1 MVSPE
6 LVPLAFL
13 HAGSGSI
20 DGSTRFQKLVFLAQQ
35 ETAMDDDLFE
45 YEADRFGPFSVELAK
60 TLNSLENRDLIEK
73 RTETNRSG
81 DEMHRYRITDRGR
94 QIMNRILTD
103 DDYPD
108 ISGLMS
114 QIETIKREYDSM
126 SLDELLRYVYRK
138 YPRFTEESE
147 LEEYKA

>member
-1 MVSPE
+1 MASPE

-20 DGSTRFQKLVFLAQQ
+20 EGSTRFQKLVFLAQQ
-35 ETAMDDDLFE
+35 ETDMDDLFE
-45 YEADRFGPFSVELAK
+45 YEGDRFGPFSVELAK
-60 TLNSLENRDLIEK
+60 TLNSLENRDLVEK
-73 RTETNRSG
+73 GTETNRSG

-94 QIMNRILTD
+94 LVMNRILTD

-108 ISGLMS
+108 ISNLMN

-138 YPRFTEESE
+138 YPQYTTESE